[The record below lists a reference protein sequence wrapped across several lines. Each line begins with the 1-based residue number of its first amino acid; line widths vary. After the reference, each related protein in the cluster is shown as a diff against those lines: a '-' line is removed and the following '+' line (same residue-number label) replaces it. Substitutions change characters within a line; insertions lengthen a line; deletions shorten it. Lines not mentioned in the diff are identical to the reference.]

1 METTSFMHD
10 LVFYGAAVVTAFL
23 AGFIDSVA
31 GGGGTIQIP
40 ALLLLGVPPIMTLGT
55 NKMVAFC
62 GTAAATWRYSRS
74 ITMPWKSILWAV
86 PVAAVFS
93 FGGAKTILLFNP
105 VAVKKII
112 VFALPAAF
120 ILMLILSHRKTKPHV
135 QSDFRRGPYFICTA
149 IFAFYDGYFGPGTGT
164 FLTTT
169 YNKLAR
175 MPFVL
180 ASACAK
186 PINLTGN
193 IGALIVFVVA
203 GEYRLDLALPMIGFN
218 MLGAYVGSSCAIR
231 LGEVYVKRMLILTFG
246 LLIVANYW

>member
-1 METTSFMHD
+1 MHD
-10 LVFYGAAVVTAFL
+10 IVFYGEAAVTAFL

-40 ALLLLGVPPIMTLGT
+40 ALLLLGVPPIMALGT

-74 ITMPWKSILWAV
+74 VAMPWKSILLAV
-86 PVAAVFS
+86 PIGLMFS
-93 FGGAKTILLFNP
+93 FFGAKTILLFDP
-105 VAVKKII
+105 LAVKRII
-112 VFALPAAF
+112 VFALPVAF
-120 ILMLILSHRKTKPHV
+120 ILMLVLSHRRITPHTEGE
-135 QSDFRRGPYFICTA
+135 FRRIPYFICTA
-149 IFAFYDGYFGPGTGT
+149 IFTFYDGYFGPGTGT

-169 YNKLAR
+169 YNKLAK
-175 MPFVL
+175 MSFVL
-180 ASACAK
+180 ASASAK

-193 IGALIVFVVA
+193 IGALVAFVIA
-203 GEYRLDLALPMIGFN
+203 GEYRLDLAFPMIAFN
-218 MLGAYVGSSCAIR
+218 ILGAYVGSTSAIR